1 MTKRATFPR
10 LLFLTTALTAIVSLA
25 VTSASAATLSSVTT
39 ATGNAYGI
47 KASGAVTAATLALVP
62 VNIPETPTVS
72 TTNTSALA
80 PATTKTLASV
90 YVPTLCAFFTPTCA
104 VNAHALKVSTKNVA
118 GATGSSVASSDVKDA
133 SLLFDLINVKVL
145 HAECKADKA
154 GLTMTSS
161 VVVTPS
167 TPTLPVPVAIPALPA
182 TTTQAP
188 NTTVPIGS
196 GTTVIGTIIL
206 NEQIDTSTTTRNS
219 GEVNAIHI
227 IIPAGSPISATGLDL
242 IVGHAACSAT
252 GPAATT

>member
-1 MTKRATFPR
+1 MTERAVFPR
-10 LLFLTTALTAIVSLA
+10 VMFLTAALTAVISLA

-39 ATGNAYGI
+39 ATGSAYGI
-47 KASGAVTAATLALVP
+47 KGSGAITAATLALVP
-62 VNIPETPTVS
+62 INIPETPTVA
-72 TTNTSALA
+72 TTNSALA
-80 PATTKTLASV
+80 STKTVASV

-161 VVVTPS
+161 LVVAPS
-167 TPTLPVPVAIPALPA
+167 TPTLPVAVPLPTSPA
-182 TTTQAP
+182 QAP
-188 NTTVPIGS
+188 NTIIPIGS
-196 GTTVIGTIIL
+196 GTTVVGTVIL
-206 NEQIDTSTTTRNS
+206 NEQIDTSNPTRNS

-227 IIPAGSPISATGLDL
+227 KIPAGSPLSATGLDL

-252 GPAATT
+252 GPAATA